1 MFGMFPFMF
10 NNNNNNNN
18 NNSNNINSFY
28 SLFNGDFFDSIVE
41 QVLNSDTINGL
52 VNDMFQEDSYDL
64 QLKEYDDYYLIRGY
78 LPGLTAKDVSI
89 DFEKNKA
96 ILTIKKRQTF
106 SNNSNFVMTVVQTGG
121 SLVKNFYIGEVD
133 VSNMRASFEND
144 LLLLAI
150 PKVKKQ
156 IEYKE
161 ETTDGATIIDVEDYK
176 VE

>member
-10 NNNNNNNN
+10 NNNNNN

-41 QVLNSDTINGL
+41 QVLNNEVVNWL
-52 VNDMFQEDSYDL
+52 VNDMFQEDPYDVE
-64 QLKEYDDYYLIRGY
+64 LKEYDDCYLIRGY

-96 ILTIKKRQTF
+96 ILTIKKRQTY
-106 SNNSNFVMTVVQTGG
+106 SNNSHFVITVVQTGG

-133 VSNMRASFEND
+133 VSNLRASFEND
-144 LLLLAI
+144 VLLIVI

-156 IEYKE
+156 IGYRE
-161 ETTDGATIIDVEDYK
+161 ETSDGATIIDVEDYK